1 MAPLTTCTSSSPRTA
16 STWRRPV
23 SLSGG
28 SPVELRL
35 SPEEAEALHALL
47 EQLLEGGREDPLL
60 ERSYRL
66 LGWRILAAKGG
77 TGLTE
82 RIASL
87 AREAESLEEYEAA
100 RDRALGPILDGL
112 ESGENRDS

>member
-1 MAPLTTCTSSSPRTA
+1 MSCTSSSRRIA

-23 SLSGG
+23 SPPGN
-28 SPVELRL
+28 SPVELQL
-35 SPEEAEALHALL
+35 SPEEAAALHAALEELL
-47 EQLLEGGREDPLL
+47 ERGREDPLL

-77 TGLTE
+77 TGLTGH
-82 RIASL
+82 IAHL

-112 ESGENRDS
+112 ESGENRDP